1 MTEFRVLATDDPVV
15 EGVAELLARF
25 FAEEGF
31 VAPSDG
37 MLARLRT
44 YVGRPSNAVLL
55 AVESGRPVGVATI
68 ATGYSLEYGG
78 IAELEDLYVLPEQ
91 RGAGLGQALIEAACA
106 AAAARGCS
114 TILVTITPEGQS
126 AHDLLGYYARRGFE
140 DDGRRIL
147 ERRLP

>member
-1 MTEFRVLATDDPVV
+1 MTEVRVLAADDPEV
-15 EGVAELLARF
+15 EKVADLLARF

-31 VAPSDG
+31 VAPAGG

-44 YVGRPSNAVLL
+44 YLARPSNAVLVAL
-55 AVESGRPVGVATI
+55 EAGQPVGVATV

-78 IAELEDLYVLPEQ
+78 IAELEDLYVLPEH
-91 RGAGLGQALIEAACA
+91 RGAGLGHALIGAACA
-106 AAAARGCS
+106 AAAERGCS
-114 TILVTITPEGQS
+114 AILVTITPEGQS
-126 AHDLLGYYARRGFE
+126 AHDLLGYYTRRGFE